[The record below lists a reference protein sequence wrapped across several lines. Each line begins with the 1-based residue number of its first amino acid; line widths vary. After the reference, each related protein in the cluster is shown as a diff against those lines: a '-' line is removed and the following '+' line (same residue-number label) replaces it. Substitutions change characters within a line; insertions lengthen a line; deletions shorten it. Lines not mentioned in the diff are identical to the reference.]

1 MTKTTLADAKTQLD
15 ALVDAALRGERV
27 VITRGSKP
35 VAAIVP
41 ADEAPALRVSN
52 AAADY
57 LAHEART
64 ELEDG
69 VAQVHESPAAFAATI
84 TKPRRRT

>member
-1 MTKTTLADAKTQLD
+1 MTKTTLAEAKTQLD

-27 VITRGSKP
+27 VLTRGSKP

-41 ADEAPALRVSN
+41 ADESLSLHVSD

-57 LAHEART
+57 LAHEARM
-64 ELEDG
+64 ELETG
-69 VAQVHESPAAFAATI
+69 VAQVHESPTAFAAAI
-84 TKPRRRT
+84 TKPRRRA